1 MPLLDGGTVRLAPL
15 IGMSRALDLVLTG
28 RQVAAKEAG
37 DIGLVNRIVAT
48 GTALGQALNLAASIA
63 KFPQACLQHDR
74 DR

>member
-1 MPLLDGGTVRLAPL
+1 MSPL

-37 DIGLVNRIVAT
+37 EIGLVNRIVAT
-48 GTALGQALNLAASIA
+48 GTALGQSLNLAASIA